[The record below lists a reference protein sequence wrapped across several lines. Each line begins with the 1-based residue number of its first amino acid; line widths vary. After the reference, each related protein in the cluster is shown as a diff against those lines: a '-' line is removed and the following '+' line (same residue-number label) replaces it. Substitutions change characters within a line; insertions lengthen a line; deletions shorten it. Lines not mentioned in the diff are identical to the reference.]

1 MVTRVCLTPTPTSV
15 PIYIGALRFIPG
27 GRVQYI
33 SLHPRLHSVVYKA
46 LKQKCHAPGC
56 RIATPSEVLWNT
68 VPNKLKSEKCRW
80 NLWSCR
86 KGVLHCL
93 WIGHSQRQSHLRDGG
108 NHRKQWLLKNTL
120 AAKNLIPILWK
131 SAVVPSVIHQPSA
144 FLEVVKLER
153 VAFVQMNKHHREE
166 STGLSWVEP
175 DVIRHLELLALVVS
189 EISVSLSF
197 PAFHF
202 SFNNRIMSVM
212 RKSQEIGVLSSLTVM
227 AVNSKCVF
235 YAHN

>member
-1 MVTRVCLTPTPTSV
+1 MPAAFYMIFHLIWHNRYFLKRKQAHRLRSQWGSRESNMVTHVCLTPTPIAFPT
-15 PIYIGALRFIPG
+15 YTGDLHFIPG
-27 GRVQYI
+27 GRVQYT
-33 SLHPRLHSVVYKA
+33 SLHSRLYSVVYKA
-46 LKQKCHAPGC
+46 LKQKWHAPGC

-68 VPNKLKSEKCRW
+68 VPNKLKSEKFRW

-153 VAFVQMNKHHREE
+153 VAFVQMNKHHRDE
-166 STGLSWVEP
+166 SMGLSWVGLMWS
-175 DVIRHLELLALVVS
+175 DI
-189 EISVSLSF
+189 
-197 PAFHF
+197 
-202 SFNNRIMSVM
+202 
-212 RKSQEIGVLSSLTVM
+212 
-227 AVNSKCVF
+227 
-235 YAHN
+235 